1 MNHDHAHPQQPAQQ
15 PDQPNHDSAP
25 PFWRSKY
32 AVGLLVLGAVAAY
45 FLLSEHRA
53 HFFGAL
59 PFLLLLACP
68 LMHMFMHGGHGGHGR
83 NGGGHG
89 DPASG
94 KQAGA
99 SSEPGPAPKVGVR
112 P

>member
-1 MNHDHAHPQQPAQQ
+1 MNHDHAHPQPAAQQ
-15 PDQPNHDSAP
+15 TDHDSAP
-25 PFWRSKY
+25 PFWRSRY
-32 AVGLLVLGAVAAY
+32 AIGFLVLGTVAAY

-68 LMHMFMHGGHGGHGR
+68 LMHMFMHGGHGGS
-83 NGGGHG
+83 HG
-89 DPASG
+89 DHASG
-94 KQAGA
+94 KQAA
-99 SSEPGPAPKVGVR
+99 TSSEPGPAPKAGVQ